1 MNRSMPVAR
10 FRPRVTTVAILSGA
24 MLLVASALAETEDIP
39 AGTTSPAAEEQTQL
53 PGLEPPPGFT
63 PSESISADQAVA
75 FPVDI

>member
-10 FRPRVTTVAILSGA
+10 FRPRAIVAAILSGA
-24 MLLVASALAETEDIP
+24 TLLVASALAETEDIP
-39 AGTTSPAAEEQTQL
+39 AGTASAGEEQTHM